1 MDVHNVVALLTS
13 STLSN
18 TLAKSKLLHAKAICL
33 GLQNSINIC
42 KSLINFYVF
51 FHLLDSALL
60 VLKSIDNPSEI
71 SLWNTLIA
79 AFSKNQMHR
88 EALRLYDR
96 CHLLPF
102 VKPDAFTYPSALKS
116 CSGLT
121 DARKGCAIHARLLKS
136 GFNRDVV
143 VSSSLVGM
151 YAKCGYFNSAIKL
164 FAEMP
169 ERDVACWNTVIS
181 CYYQDGQASKAL
193 EMFDAMTS
201 CGFKPDSVTFSTIF
215 STCARLSDLERGK
228 RIHEEFSRSGHE
240 MDGFVS
246 AAIVDMYGKCGCLA
260 KAREVFDQISVKTV
274 VAWNSM
280 INGYSLKGDSNSCFQ
295 LFSAM
300 NEEGIRPTSTTISS
314 LLMVCSRIS
323 NIRSGKFIHG
333 YSLRN
338 RIEIDIFVTT
348 SLIDFYF
355 KCGGIRQ
362 SDFIFQKSPKNNV
375 VVWNVM
381 ISGHVASGHCR
392 EAIDVF
398 HSMKLYDVKPDAITF
413 TSCLSACTQLT
424 ALQQGREIHEQIRSH
439 NFDSNEIVACALVEL
454 YAKCGALGEAH
465 EVFDRL
471 PVRDAVSW
479 TSMIA
484 AYGSNGRVF
493 EALELFEEM
502 RRMKARP
509 DRVTF
514 LALISACCHGGLAEA
529 GVRYFHEMTTKYE
542 IEPGLEHYS
551 CLIDLLGRL
560 GRLREAHG
568 VLQRLPALKTDA
580 GAVGSFFSACGLH
593 GNLELGLEAARLLL
607 EKDPDDHSAYVGL
620 SNMYASAG
628 RWDGVKKVR
637 ERMRERG
644 LRKNPGC
651 SWTEIDNQV
660 HHFFAEDFSHT
671 HIHWIFECLEGL
683 LIHMEDRLEELGT
696 EMI

>member
-1 MDVHNVVALLTS
+1 MDAHNLAALLTS
-13 STLSN
+13 STVPI
-18 TLAKSKLLHAKAICL
+18 TLAKGKLLHAKAICL
-33 GLQNSINIC
+33 GLQNSINLC

-51 FHLLDSALL
+51 FRLLDSALL
-60 VLKSIDNPSEI
+60 VLKSIDDPSEI
-71 SLWNTLIA
+71 SLWNTVIA
-79 AFSKNQMHR
+79 AFSKNQMHG
-88 EALRLYDR
+88 EALRLYDS
-96 CHLLPF
+96 CHLSPF

-121 DARKGCAIHARLLKS
+121 DSRKGCVIHTRLLKS
-136 GFNRDVV
+136 GYNGDIV

-164 FAEMP
+164 FDEMP

-181 CYYQDGQASKAL
+181 CYYQEGQASKAL

-215 STCARLSDLERGK
+215 SACARLLDLERGT
-228 RIHEEFSRSGHE
+228 RIHEEFSRSGRE

-260 KAREVFDQISVKTV
+260 RAREVFDQISSKTV

-280 INGYSLKGDSNSCFQ
+280 INGYSLQGDSSSCFQ

-323 NIRSGKFIHG
+323 DICRGKFVHG
-333 YSLRN
+333 YLLRN

-355 KCGGIRQ
+355 KCGNIGC
-362 SDFIFQKSPKNNV
+362 SEFIFQRSPKNNV
-375 VVWNVM
+375 VLWNVM
-381 ISGHVASGHCR
+381 VSGHVASGHYSK
-392 EAIDVF
+392 AIDVF
-398 HSMKLYDVKPDAITF
+398 HSMKLYDDDVKPDAITF
-413 TSCLSACTQLT
+413 TSSLSACAQLT
-424 ALQQGREIHEQIRSH
+424 ALQQGREIHEQIRSC
-439 NFDSNEIVACALVEL
+439 NLDSNEIVMCALVEL
-454 YAKCGALGEAH
+454 YAKCGALGDAR
-465 EVFDRL
+465 EVFDKL

-484 AYGSNGRVF
+484 AYGSNGQVF
-493 EALELFEEM
+493 EALQLFEEM
-502 RRMKARP
+502 RRTTRVRP

-514 LALISACCHGGLAEA
+514 LALISACCHGGLADA
-529 GVRYFHEMTTKYE
+529 GVGYFHEMASRYE

-568 VLQRLPALKTDA
+568 VLQRLPALKMDA
-580 GAVGSFFSACGLH
+580 GAVGSFLSACGLH
-593 GNLELGLEAARLLL
+593 GNLELGEEASRLLL
-607 EKDPDDHSAYVGL
+607 EKDPDDQSAYVGL

-628 RWDGVKKVR
+628 D
-637 ERMRERG
+637 
-644 LRKNPGC
+644 RK
-651 SWTEIDNQV
+651 SV
-660 HHFFAEDFSHT
+660 V
-671 HIHWIFECLEGL
+671 
-683 LIHMEDRLEELGT
+683 
-696 EMI
+696 